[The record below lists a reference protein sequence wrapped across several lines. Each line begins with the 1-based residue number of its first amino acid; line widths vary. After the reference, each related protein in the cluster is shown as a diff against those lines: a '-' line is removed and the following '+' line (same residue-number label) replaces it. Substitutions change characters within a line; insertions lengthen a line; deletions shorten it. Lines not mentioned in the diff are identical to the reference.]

1 MLFAKAEK
9 CNMQPAKRK
18 YHGQRKTLT
27 LCSGVVAAEGEDEFN
42 VDVGE

>member
-9 CNMQPAKRK
+9 GKTQPAKRK
-18 YHGQRKTLT
+18 HHGQRKTLT
-27 LCSGVVAAEGEDEFN
+27 LSSGVVAAEGEDEFN